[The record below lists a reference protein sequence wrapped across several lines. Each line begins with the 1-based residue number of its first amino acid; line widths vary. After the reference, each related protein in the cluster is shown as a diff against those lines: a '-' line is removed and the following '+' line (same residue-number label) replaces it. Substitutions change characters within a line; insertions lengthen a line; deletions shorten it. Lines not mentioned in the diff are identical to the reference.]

1 MLIELA
7 CAATLTPGYEPELM
21 ARLLETNGCPK
32 TVVFIVCGGFKIS
45 LKEMG
50 EYRTVVGQ
58 ELETGR
64 EWECACDGEKW
75 NIQGAMSSEM

>member
-21 ARLLETNGCPK
+21 ARLLEANSCPK
-32 TVVFIVCGGFKIS
+32 TVVFIVCGGFKIN

-50 EYRTVVGQ
+50 EYRAVVRQ

-64 EWECACDGEKW
+64 GEVEHSGGH
-75 NIQGAMSSEM
+75 IQ